1 MQLEHNGQKEE
12 AYSLTIYK
20 THAKAIASGEKTVE
34 IRSYSNKNCEM
45 FLDPK
50 KLERNAKLEA
60 EGKGDKREWPMKD
73 IFAIHFYDRGGRYSL
88 DVLLDYCGLACMCKE
103 DIQMLGEKFGFHDY
117 DDEWQQY
124 AKRPAEE
131 RPWFFW
137 FHVCE
142 VIDSKGLK

>member
-1 MQLEHNGQKEE
+1 
-12 AYSLTIYK
+12 
-20 THAKAIASGEKTVE
+20 
-34 IRSYSNKNCEM
+34 
-45 FLDPK
+45 
-50 KLERNAKLEA
+50 
-60 EGKGDKREWPMKD
+60 MKD

-124 AKRPAEE
+124 AKLPAEE

-137 FHVCE
+137 FHVSE
-142 VIDSKGLK
+142 VIGSKGL

>member
-50 KLERNAKLEA
+50 KLDATPSSKPRARVTSAN
-60 EGKGDKREWPMKD
+60 
-73 IFAIHFYDRGGRYSL
+73 GR
-88 DVLLDYCGLACMCKE
+88 
-103 DIQMLGEKFGFHDY
+103 
-117 DDEWQQY
+117 
-124 AKRPAEE
+124 
-131 RPWFFW
+131 
-137 FHVCE
+137 
-142 VIDSKGLK
+142 

>member
-60 EGKGDKREWPMKD
+60 EGKGD
-73 IFAIHFYDRGGRYSL
+73 
-88 DVLLDYCGLACMCKE
+88 
-103 DIQMLGEKFGFHDY
+103 
-117 DDEWQQY
+117 
-124 AKRPAEE
+124 
-131 RPWFFW
+131 
-137 FHVCE
+137 
-142 VIDSKGLK
+142 

>member
-1 MQLEHNGQKEE
+1 MQIEFNGQKEE

-60 EGKGDKREWPMKD
+60 EGNEG
-73 IFAIHFYDRGGRYSL
+73 HFRHPFLRQRRSL
-88 DVLLDYCGLACMCKE
+88 LSRRA
-103 DIQMLGEKFGFHDY
+103 
-117 DDEWQQY
+117 
-124 AKRPAEE
+124 A
-131 RPWFFW
+131 
-137 FHVCE
+137 
-142 VIDSKGLK
+142 